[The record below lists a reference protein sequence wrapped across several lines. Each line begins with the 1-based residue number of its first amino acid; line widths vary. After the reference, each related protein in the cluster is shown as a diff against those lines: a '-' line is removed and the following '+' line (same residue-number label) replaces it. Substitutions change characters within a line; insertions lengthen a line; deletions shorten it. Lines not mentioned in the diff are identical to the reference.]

1 MCCWSGVL
9 SLGGWQKVR
18 LQGFECVGAL
28 RYLEQG
34 HMVAAAPPVWFALA
48 GSWWQIAGNEV
59 IARKCLDRTG
69 VFDTF

>member
-1 MCCWSGVL
+1 LNVL
-9 SLGGWQKVR
+9 APSATYSKGD
-18 LQGFECVGAL
+18 
-28 RYLEQG
+28 
-34 HMVAAAPPVWFALA
+34 MVAAEPPVWFALA

>member
-1 MCCWSGVL
+1 MV
-9 SLGGWQKVR
+9 GGR
-18 LQGFECVGAL
+18 RCVCGAL
-28 RYLEQG
+28 NVLAPSATYSKG
-34 HMVAAAPPVWFALA
+34 DMVAAEPPVWFALA